1 MVDVKFASSLLA
13 KQLKELQENDIGAS
27 IGLED
32 DNNLFIWDII
42 ISGPSDTLYE
52 GGYFKAKMKF
62 PNDYPNSPP
71 ELRFISRMWHPNIYE
86 DGRVCISIL
95 HPPGT
100 DQFNTQETAD
110 VRWRPILGVDAILL
124 SVMMML

>member
-95 HPPGT
+95 HPPVQYAR
-100 DQFNTQETAD
+100 DCRRQMETHPRRGCHPPLRHD
-110 VRWRPILGVDAILL
+110 DAL
-124 SVMMML
+124 V